1 MKHNSIRQMWQ
12 ALRVFM
18 LLFACCVSSIAWG
31 QGTNSVKGHIT
42 DGNGEPLIGVSIL
55 VKNTNNGTVSDLDG
69 NFTLSVNPG
78 DILRVTYVGYASQE
92 IPAVSG
98 KIMRIVLKE
107 DTELLDEVVVVGYG
121 TQKKVNLTGAV
132 SAVTSEDLMN
142 KPVMS
147 TAQAIAGLAPGL
159 SVVQNSGRPGTGA
172 NVKIRGT
179 GTFSSAGTDPLV
191 LIDGLSGNLDD
202 VDPNDIQSI
211 SFLKD
216 AASASIYGNRAAN
229 GVILI
234 ETKKGAQGKTV
245 VTYNNSFGWQRATE
259 LPDFLPSWEYATYYN
274 MAMQNM
280 GKQDAYL
287 PEQIQKYKDGS
298 DPDNYPNVN
307 HLKWLL
313 ESGSGF
319 QHQHNVSIQGGN
331 ATTSYNLSIGYRNQE
346 GLTAKTSNE
355 RMTALFS
362 LRSQLSKSLALSL
375 NINAYNNKYNAPNG
389 EPTSIDGIIGYAVR
403 EAPIYAGQK
412 SDGSFGYQDNYS
424 PEAWLASES
433 FVENVSRNI
442 NASGQLRWDTPIKGL
457 SLTGKA
463 GVTYWTK
470 YDKTYR
476 AETYFDENKTV
487 GPSTLNIWT
496 SNNTNTILEALVN

>member
-55 VKNTNNGTVSDLDG
+55 VKHTNNGTVSDLDG

-92 IPAVSG
+92 IPVVSG

-245 VTYNNSFGWQRATE
+245 VTYNNSFGWQRYRKDKCLSLIRQAQTTNK
-259 LPDFLPSWEYATYYN
+259 SVTA
-274 MAMQNM
+274 
-280 GKQDAYL
+280 GKLVTDA
-287 PEQIQKYKDGS
+287 Q
-298 DPDNYPNVN
+298 
-307 HLKWLL
+307 
-313 ESGSGF
+313 
-319 QHQHNVSIQGGN
+319 
-331 ATTSYNLSIGYRNQE
+331 
-346 GLTAKTSNE
+346 TAKPKFLCE
-355 RMTALFS
+355 R
-362 LRSQLSKSLALSL
+362 
-375 NINAYNNKYNAPNG
+375 
-389 EPTSIDGIIGYAVR
+389 V
-403 EAPIYAGQK
+403 
-412 SDGSFGYQDNYS
+412 SFGFYEEKQRVT
-424 PEAWLASES
+424 
-433 FVENVSRNI
+433 FVRC
-442 NASGQLRWDTPIKGL
+442 G
-457 SLTGKA
+457 
-463 GVTYWTK
+463 
-470 YDKTYR
+470 
-476 AETYFDENKTV
+476 
-487 GPSTLNIWT
+487 
-496 SNNTNTILEALVN
+496 